1 MMLQSILKP
10 RSAPPALSAPRA
22 TTRASKSELSALY
35 RSLSAELPH
44 LSAMAPEAARMVSS
58 ARLDLFAAWSKLRMA
73 ESVLQRSKAAPE
85 PILDST
91 N

>member
-1 MMLQSILKP
+1 METSVPVKRQTILKP
-10 RSAPPALSAPRA
+10 HAAPPALNAPRA

-44 LSAMAPEAARMVSS
+44 LSSKSPEAARMVSS

-73 ESVLQRSKAAPE
+73 ESVLQRSVEA
-85 PILDST
+85 
-91 N
+91 